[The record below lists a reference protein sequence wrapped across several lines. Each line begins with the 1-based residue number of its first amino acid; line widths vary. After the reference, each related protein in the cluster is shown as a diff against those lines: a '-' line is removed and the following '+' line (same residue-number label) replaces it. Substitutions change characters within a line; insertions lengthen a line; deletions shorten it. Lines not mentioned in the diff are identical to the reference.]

1 MSTHPVPTDI
11 IYHRQRHELE
21 IAFDDGARFH
31 LPAEL
36 LRVYSPSA
44 EVRGHWGQGAKL
56 EVDKQDVAILEMR
69 PVGQYA
75 VKIVYDDGHDSG
87 LYDWRYLYDL
97 GKKQAVY
104 WTQYLDRLR
113 EKGHQRKE
121 PGWKTTLPPT

>member
-1 MSTHPVPTDI
+1 MSTHPLPTDI
-11 IYHRQRHELE
+11 IYHQQRHELE

-56 EVDKQDVAILEMR
+56 EVDKQDVAILEMH

-75 VKIVYDDGHDSG
+75 VKIVFDDGHASG
-87 LYDWRYLYDL
+87 LFDWRYLYDL
-97 GKKQAVY
+97 GRKQAVY

-113 EKGHQRKE
+113 EKGHVRKE
-121 PGWKTTLPPT
+121 PSW

>member
-1 MSTHPVPTDI
+1 MSTHPLPTDI
-11 IYHRQRHELE
+11 IYHQQRHELE

-97 GKKQAVY
+97 GRKQAVY

-121 PGWKTTLPPT
+121 PGWT

>member
-1 MSTHPVPTDI
+1 MTSHPLPTDI
-11 IYHRQRHELE
+11 IYHQQRHELE
-21 IAFDDGARFH
+21 IAFDDGQRFH

-75 VKIVYDDGHDSG
+75 VKIVFDDGHASG
-87 LYDWRYLYDL
+87 LFDWRYLYDL
-97 GKKQAVY
+97 GRKQAVY

-113 EKGHQRKE
+113 EKGHVRKE
-121 PGWKTTLPPT
+121 PSR

>member
-1 MSTHPVPTDI
+1 MSAHPVPTDI
-11 IYHRQRHELE
+11 IYHQQQHALE
-21 IAFDDGARFH
+21 IAFNDGARFH

-56 EVDKQDVAILEMR
+56 EVDKQDVAILELR

-121 PGWKTTLPPT
+121 PSWK

>member
-1 MSTHPVPTDI
+1 MSTHPLPTDI
-11 IYHRQRHELE
+11 IYHQQRHELE
-21 IAFDDGARFH
+21 VAFDDGTRFH

-75 VKIVYDDGHDSG
+75 VKIVFDDGHDSG

-97 GKKQAVY
+97 GRKQSIY
-104 WTQYLDRLR
+104 WTQYLDRLH
-113 EKGHQRKE
+113 EKGHVRKE
-121 PGWKTTLPPT
+121 PSWK

>member
-1 MSTHPVPTDI
+1 MSTHPIPTDI
-11 IYHRQRHELE
+11 IYHQQRHELE

-97 GKKQAVY
+97 GRKQAVY

-121 PGWKTTLPPT
+121 PSWKS

>member
-1 MSTHPVPTDI
+1 MSTHPLPTDI
-11 IYHRQRHELE
+11 IYHQQRHELE

-121 PGWKTTLPPT
+121 PSWKS

>member
-1 MSTHPVPTDI
+1 MTPHPLPTDI
-11 IYHRQRHELE
+11 IYHQQRHELE
-21 IAFDDGARFH
+21 IAFDDGQRFH

-56 EVDKQDVAILEMR
+56 EIDKQDVAILEMR

-75 VKIVYDDGHDSG
+75 VKIVFDDGHDSG
-87 LYDWRYLYDL
+87 LFDWRYLYDL
-97 GKKQAVY
+97 GRKQSIY

-121 PGWKTTLPPT
+121 PSWK

>member
-1 MSTHPVPTDI
+1 MASHPIPTDI
-11 IYHRQRHELE
+11 IYHQQRHELE
-21 IAFDDGARFH
+21 IAFDDGERFQ

-75 VKIVYDDGHDSG
+75 VKIVFDDGHDSG
-87 LYDWRYLYDL
+87 LFDWRYLYEL
-97 GKKQAVY
+97 GRKQAIY

-113 EKGHQRKE
+113 EKGHERKA
-121 PGWKTTLPPT
+121 PSW

>member
-11 IYHRQRHELE
+11 IYHQQRHELE

-56 EVDKQDVAILEMR
+56 EVDKQDVAILELR

-97 GKKQAVY
+97 GRKQAVY

-113 EKGHQRKE
+113 EKGYVRKE
-121 PGWKTTLPPT
+121 PSR

>member
-1 MSTHPVPTDI
+1 MSTHPLPTDI
-11 IYHRQRHELE
+11 IYHQQRHELE
-21 IAFDDGARFH
+21 VAFDDGTRFH

-75 VKIVYDDGHDSG
+75 VKIVFDDGHDSG

-97 GKKQAVY
+97 GRKQSIY
-104 WTQYLDRLR
+104 WTQYLDRLH

-121 PGWKTTLPPT
+121 PSWK

>member
-11 IYHRQRHELE
+11 IYHQQRHELE

-56 EVDKQDVAILEMR
+56 EVDKQDVAILELR

-87 LYDWRYLYDL
+87 LYDWRYLYDI
-97 GKKQAVY
+97 GRKQAVY

-113 EKGHQRKE
+113 EKGHVRKE
-121 PGWKTTLPPT
+121 PSR

>member
-1 MSTHPVPTDI
+1 MSTHPLPTDI
-11 IYHRQRHELE
+11 IYHQQRHELAV
-21 IAFDDGARFH
+21 AFDDGTRFH

-75 VKIVYDDGHDSG
+75 VKIVFDDGHDSG

-97 GKKQAVY
+97 GRKQSIY
-104 WTQYLDRLR
+104 WTHYLDRLH

-121 PGWKTTLPPT
+121 PSWK

>member
-1 MSTHPVPTDI
+1 MSSHPLPTDI
-11 IYHRQRHELE
+11 IYHQQRHELE

-75 VKIVYDDGHDSG
+75 VKIVFDDGHDSG

-97 GKKQAVY
+97 GRKQSIY
-104 WTQYLDRLR
+104 WTQYLDRLC

-121 PGWKTTLPPT
+121 PTRQDR

>member
-1 MSTHPVPTDI
+1 MSTHPLPTDI
-11 IYHRQRHELE
+11 IYHQQRHELE
-21 IAFDDGARFH
+21 VAFDDGARFH

-56 EVDKQDVAILEMR
+56 EVDKQDVAILEMQ

-75 VKIVYDDGHDSG
+75 VKIVFDDGHASG
-87 LYDWRYLYDL
+87 LFDWRYLYDL
-97 GKKQAVY
+97 WRKQAVY

-113 EKGHQRKE
+113 EKGHVRK
-121 PGWKTTLPPT
+121 PPTR